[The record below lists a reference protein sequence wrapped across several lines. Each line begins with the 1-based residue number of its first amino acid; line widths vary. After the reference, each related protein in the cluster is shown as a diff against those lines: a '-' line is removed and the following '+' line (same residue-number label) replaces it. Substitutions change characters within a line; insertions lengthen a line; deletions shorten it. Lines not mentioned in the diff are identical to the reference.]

1 MGHGSAGCGRM
12 PRRWRRPE
20 SRPASTCAC
29 GLAGMADSAPSALP
43 RPLERRVEVMKKG
56 IRFFV
61 GRQAVV
67 LLALLGI
74 LLRAAAVQAQV
85 STADIIGTAFDP
97 ARAVLVGVKVTV
109 TNSSR
114 GFVRTRR

>member
-1 MGHGSAGCGRM
+1 
-12 PRRWRRPE
+12 
-20 SRPASTCAC
+20 
-29 GLAGMADSAPSALP
+29 
-43 RPLERRVEVMKKG
+43 MKKG

-74 LLRAAAVQAQV
+74 LLLAAAVQAQV

-114 GFVRTRR
+114 GFVRTAMSNESGNFLLPALPEIGRAHV